1 MKNKLLLL
9 FSVIIFFA
17 CNPTG
22 KKDKQ
27 KKDFSFT
34 PVTACIFSE
43 IAYCSHPQDTLDKY
57 LPGWKIIWNPA
68 SAGGNYAFAAAN
80 DNKYVVAIRGS
91 LLQFSRD
98 AFNNWIEQDLHVA
111 KQQDW
116 PFADSGSRAKI
127 SQGSYEGWRNMN
139 EMNDKGKT
147 LWQLLDSVIKPD
159 TELLITGHSLG
170 GNLATVYASWLS
182 WNFNKDGNPQHNINV
197 ITFAAPAAGNADF
210 ANDFNQK
217 FPKSVRVENILD
229 IVPKFPV
236 AESIGDLV
244 KLYEP
249 APAATKIETG
259 FSFVSVKL
267 STVFSTLEITL
278 KGLEL
283 INGNSVY
290 TQTNGSGYPVT
301 IKLSGKNNKDEIADW
316 FAEAG
321 YQHGIIQYAAALGA
335 PVIEG
340 N

>member
-9 FSVIIFFA
+9 PLAFIFFA
-17 CNPTG
+17 CNPAA
-22 KKDKQ
+22 KKEE
-27 KKDFSFT
+27 KDFSFT

-43 IAYCSHPQDTLDKY
+43 IAYCTQPQDTLDKY

-68 SAGGNYAFAAAN
+68 SVDGNYAFAATN
-80 DNKYVVAIRGS
+80 GSKYVLAIRGS
-91 LLQFSRD
+91 LLQFSWD
-98 AFNNWIEQDLHVA
+98 AFNNWVEQDLHVA

-116 PFADSGSRAKI
+116 PFADSGSKARI

-139 EMNDKGKT
+139 EMKDKGKT
-147 LWQLLDSVIKPD
+147 LWQLLNSVMKPD

-182 WNFNKDGNPQHNINV
+182 WNFKKSGNLKKNINV
-197 ITFAAPAAGNADF
+197 ITLAAPAAGNTDF
-210 ANDFNQK
+210 ANDFNKK
-217 FPKSVRVENILD
+217 FPRSIRIENTHD

-236 AESIGDLV
+236 AKSVGDLG
-244 KLYEP
+244 KLYSP